1 MKRQNPIK
9 VTNQGEHYFEIPD
22 EYIAELDWQA
32 GDSAIWIQNEDGS
45 FYWLKKKV
53 SHSNGYSYI
62 KM

>member
-22 EYIAELDWQA
+22 EYIAELDWQT

-45 FYWLKKKV
+45 FY
-53 SHSNGYSYI
+53 
-62 KM
+62 